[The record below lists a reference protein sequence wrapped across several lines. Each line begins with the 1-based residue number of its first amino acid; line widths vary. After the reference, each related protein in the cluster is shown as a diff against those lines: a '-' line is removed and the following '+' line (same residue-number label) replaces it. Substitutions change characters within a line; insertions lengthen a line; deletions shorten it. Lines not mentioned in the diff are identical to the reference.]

1 MGTGSFV
8 ELEVYRLAEELA
20 DKVWEI
26 VQGWGSFAMTTVGRQ
41 IVRSSDS
48 IGANIAEGVGRW
60 SFRDNK
66 RFVRVARGS
75 LNETIHWIRRC
86 KSRRLFDEIESGD
99 LQRIVDKL
107 APKLNAYLRS
117 IGALSVG
124 K

>member
-48 IGANIAEGVGRW
+48 IGANIAEGVV
-60 SFRDNK
+60 K
-66 RFVRVARGS
+66 ME
-75 LNETIHWIRRC
+75 L
-86 KSRRLFDEIESGD
+86 SG
-99 LQRIVDKL
+99 Q
-107 APKLNAYLRS
+107 
-117 IGALSVG
+117 
-124 K
+124 